1 MDYNNWTISTTRN
14 FSRLLDLFEGQREAR
29 DEGEELLQDLRCD
42 IGDSS
47 FANWIHTILKY
58 ETVSTRT
65 TKDSGSTP
73 RAAVNQDRVPWN
85 VELAWDLTRS
95 YTSGPAGLDP
105 VTIAE
110 DAIEVMDSLGFNINN
125 RAYEEWK
132 MYHYERLNM
141 SRDENVIPD
150 DKLYNA
156 IESGLCSTL
165 IWKDESSRSVTYW
178 ICALRQHF
186 PDGWIAGYPDLEC
199 SEVSERVIHIF
210 RYVTQKMPAA
220 FFWLEQCLRHL
231 DRMSHPEAK
240 KPFAQAK
247 LEILPTDKELSTP
260 SERYWSRRI
269 KELLMEHHV

>member
-1 MDYNNWTISTTRN
+1 
-14 FSRLLDLFEGQREAR
+14 
-29 DEGEELLQDLRCD
+29 
-42 IGDSS
+42 
-47 FANWIHTILKY
+47 
-58 ETVSTRT
+58 
-65 TKDSGSTP
+65 
-73 RAAVNQDRVPWN
+73 
-85 VELAWDLTRS
+85 
-95 YTSGPAGLDP
+95 
-105 VTIAE
+105 
-110 DAIEVMDSLGFNINN
+110 
-125 RAYEEWK
+125 

-247 LEILPTDKELSTP
+247 LRILPTDEELSTP
-260 SERYWSRRI
+260 SERYWSSRI
-269 KELLMEHHV
+269 KKLLMEHHG